1 MTSVSRLVS
10 LCRNLVRRRR
20 VERDLDEELRATLD
34 LLKAEKIRAGMPPAD
49 AGRAAAVELR
59 IEPIKEQVRD
69 MRAGSFVETLGQDA
83 HYAVRLLRRNPVFAL
98 TAALSLAIGIGAT
111 TAVFTV
117 GNGLLLTVPYGVNGP
132 GRLVEIARVEEG
144 DFGVEP
150 IPYADYLALRER
162 SRSFEGVYGYELNL
176 TALSLRDDRQTERV
190 YATYTTM
197 NFFSVLGVR
206 AAVGRL
212 FDGRDVERPG
222 TSPIVVLS
230 HRFWITRFNG
240 DPNVVGRTLTINN
253 VPVTVIGVSAE
264 GFRGVSLLTP
274 DIWLPAVM
282 IPALDPS
289 TAARLDFSP
298 TNRRITWQMMMGGR
312 LAPGVSRQQ
321 ASAEVATL
329 GGVLEREQAA
339 SRELLNSMGIPL
351 PQGPR
356 VWRVALASPIPS
368 GMRVPALGFLTL
380 LMALTAIVLVIAC
393 TNLAGVLL
401 ARAAV
406 RRREIAVRTAIGA
419 ARSRLVRQLLTETVL
434 LFLLGGTIGIVLARA
449 ITTLLVAL
457 LPEFPL
463 PVNLAV
469 PLDGRVVAF
478 SLILSLVAALLA
490 GLAPALHASK
500 ADVVDALKDETHVT
514 LDRLRLRN
522 AFVVAQ
528 VAFSMMLIVTAGV
541 IVRGMDAVRAVTRG
555 FEPRGVDVATVD
567 LSLAGYTA
575 TTGRVFA
582 RELLTRVRALPGVET
597 ATLAD
602 RAPGPDG
609 MSLGGL
615 AVPGVAPP
623 AGQRYFFANWTLIE
637 SGYFE
642 TLRIPMI
649 AGRDFSAADRD
660 GSAAVAIV
668 GESAAR
674 RLFPG
679 RDPIGQT
686 VFAHAANPGNAGT
699 GLPLTVVGVAGDV
712 VYPGFRGVVPLY
724 LYVPLQQRYMPRTAI
739 LVRRSAEAS
748 LVADLRS
755 LVTSLNP
762 SLPVLTAL
770 SLERQQSG
778 PIETQL
784 RIAATVAGVLG
795 LVGLLLA
802 AIGVYGVASYTVAQ
816 RTREIGIRLSLG
828 ADRTAVVGMV
838 LRQAMLLVTIGGGVG
853 LLLGG
858 GAAKLLSGP
867 RFNVPP
873 PDAVLFAGAAVLF
886 AIVGLA
892 ACYVPAR
899 RATRIGAMEAL
910 RYE

>member
-1 MTSVSRLVS
+1 MMTRFFRFW
-10 LCRNLVRRRR
+10 RNLVSRDR
-20 VERDLDEELRATLD
+20 VERDLDEELRAAFD
-34 LLKAEKIRAGMPPAD
+34 LLIDEKVRGGMSVED
-49 AGRAAAVELR
+49 ARRAAAVELR
-59 IEPIKEQVRD
+59 IESVKEQVREV
-69 MRAGSFVETLGQDA
+69 RAGSFVETLGQDTR
-83 HYAVRLLRRNPVFAL
+83 YAARLLRRNPLFAM
-98 TAALSLAIGIGAT
+98 TAALSLSIGIGAT
-111 TAVFTV
+111 TTVFTV
-117 GNGLLLTVPYGVNGP
+117 GNGLLLTVPYGVTDP
-132 GRLVEIARVEEG
+132 DRLVEIARVEEG

-150 IPYADYLALRER
+150 IAYADYLALRER
-162 SRSFEGVYGYELNL
+162 TRSFEGVYGYELNL
-176 TALSLRDDRQTERV
+176 TSLSLRDDGQTERV
-190 YATYTTM
+190 FATYTTM

-212 FDGRDVERPG
+212 FDARDVERPG

-230 HRFWITRFNG
+230 HRFWVQRFNS
-240 DPNVVGRTLTINN
+240 DANIVGRTLTINN
-253 VPVTVIGVSAE
+253 VPATVIGVSAE
-264 GFRGVSLLTP
+264 GFRGVGLLAP

-289 TAARLDFSP
+289 TAGKLDFSP
-298 TNRRITWQMMMGGR
+298 TNRRIAWQMMMGGR

-321 ASAEVATL
+321 ASAEVETI
-329 GGVLEREQAA
+329 GRVLEREQAA
-339 SRELLNSMGIPL
+339 SRELLSSIGIPL
-351 PQGPR
+351 PQGAV

-380 LMALTAIVLVIAC
+380 LMGLTAVVLVIAC

-401 ARAAV
+401 ARGAV

-434 LFLLGGTIGIVLARA
+434 LFVLGGTIGIVLARVM
-449 ITTLLVAL
+449 TSLLVSL

-469 PLDGRVVAF
+469 PLDERVLAF
-478 SLILSLVAALLA
+478 SLLLSLAAALLS

-500 ADVVDALKDETHVT
+500 ADVVDALKDETHGT
-514 LDRLRLRN
+514 PDRLRLRN

-528 VAFSMMLIVTAGV
+528 VAFSMTLIVTASV
-541 IVRGMDAVRAVTRG
+541 MVRGLDAVRAVTRG
-555 FEPRGVDVATVD
+555 FDPRGVDVTTVD

-582 RELLTRVRALPGVET
+582 RELLTRVRALPGVAT

-602 RAPGPDG
+602 RAPGPGG

-615 AVPGVAPP
+615 TVPGVSPP
-623 AGQRYFFANWTLIE
+623 NGQQYHFANWTLVE

-649 AGRDFSAADRD
+649 AGRDFSDADRE

-674 RLFPG
+674 RLWPG
-679 RDPIGQT
+679 RDAVGQT
-686 VFAHAANPGNAGT
+686 VFVHARNPEGAAT
-699 GLPLTVVGVAGDV
+699 SLPLTVVGVVGDLV
-712 VYPGFRGVVPLY
+712 FPGFRGVIPLY
-724 LYVPLQQRYMPRTAI
+724 LYVPLQQRYMPGTTI
-739 LVRRSAEAS
+739 LVRRSTEAS
-748 LVADLRS
+748 LAADVRS
-755 LVTSLNP
+755 LVTSMNP
-762 SLPVLTAL
+762 SLPVLTAQT
-770 SLERQQSG
+770 LERQQSG
-778 PIETQL
+778 PVETQL
-784 RIAATVAGVLG
+784 RIAATVAGALG
-795 LVGLLLA
+795 LIGLLLA

-838 LRQAMLLVTIGGGVG
+838 LRQAMRLVAMGSAGG

-858 GAAKLLSGP
+858 GVGKLLSGP

-873 PDAVLFAGAAVLF
+873 PDAALFAGAAALF

-899 RATRIGAMEAL
+899 RATRVTAMEAL